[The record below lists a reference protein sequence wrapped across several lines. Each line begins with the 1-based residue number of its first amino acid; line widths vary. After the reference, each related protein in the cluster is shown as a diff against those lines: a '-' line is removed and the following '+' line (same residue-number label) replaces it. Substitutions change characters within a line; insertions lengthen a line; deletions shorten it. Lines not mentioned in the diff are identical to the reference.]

1 MGSYWVFEGL
11 GTYFETV
18 TPQADGSLE
27 VGGLVG
33 ERLAAAR
40 QSLAGGKFLPLEPFL
55 MLDQS
60 SFFRPDRVYVN
71 YQQAMALA
79 VFLMQWNDGT
89 YRDDF
94 LDFVRD
100 AYRGRIKRS
109 TGRSLEDRL
118 GQPLRAIERQFRDFL
133 AQPGRGQ

>member
-1 MGSYWVFEGL
+1 
-11 GTYFETV
+11 
-18 TPQADGSLE
+18 
-27 VGGLVG
+27 VG

-40 QSLAGGKFLPLEPFL
+40 QSLADGKFLPLEQFL
-55 MLDQS
+55 ILDQNT
-60 SFFRPDRVYVN
+60 FFRPDRVHAN

-79 VFLMQWNDGT
+79 VFLMQWNDGA
-89 YRDDF
+89 YRDAL

-118 GQPLRAIERQFRDFL
+118 GEPLRVIEKQFRDFL
-133 AQPGRGQ
+133 AQAGRGH

>member
-1 MGSYWVFEGL
+1 M
-11 GTYFETV
+11 
-18 TPQADGSLE
+18 TPQSDGSLE
-27 VGGLVG
+27 VGGLVW

-40 QSLAGGKFLPLEPFL
+40 QSLSDGRFLPLEQFL
-55 MLDQS
+55 MLDQN
-60 SFFRPDRVYVN
+60 SFNRADRIHAN

-89 YRDDF
+89 YRDAF

-118 GQPLRAIERQFRDFL
+118 CEPVRVI
-133 AQPGRGQ
+133 